1 MLATKVGR
9 ETLYD
14 LDGGSIA
21 SLGQIV
27 YRQNATQA

>member
-1 MLATKVGR
+1 MEIGG

-14 LDGGSIA
+14 LYGGSVA

-27 YRQNATQA
+27 YRQNATRA